1 MRKLRDGAKA
11 RISYLWREPAA
22 AAEYATGVS
31 LHSHTNQS
39 KETLDFLAKLGTN
52 YSWLQPVLRKRER
65 NARERHGVSVD
76 YLKGYWT
83 PPLTPRMAFDLER
96 GQIEKLKLQA
106 LVSITDHDNI
116 SAPMLLRTVPSAR
129 HIPMSVEWSAPVGEI
144 AVHLGIH
151 NLPSAHA
158 ADLMAEMEW
167 ITSLAGHRS
176 DPATNDRAVTAM
188 LERLTNFPGV
198 LVIFN
203 HPLWDLYQI
212 GQKETDLM
220 CHEFIL
226 RNQKYLHGFELNGL
240 RGWQENRRVGALAA
254 EWGQLLISGGDRHG
268 LEPNANLNLTRA
280 VTFND
285 FVNEVRYQ
293 RESHVL
299 FMPQYAEP
307 WKHRLLRSTVDAIRN
322 YPDAPQGMRR
332 WDERVFHPD
341 KHGEMC
347 PVSEF
352 WAKGRPPR
360 IATVAL
366 ALVRMLGTAP
376 VSGSLRMAW
385 GEKHELKTL
394 LGELA

>member
-1 MRKLRDGAKA
+1 MRDLRT
-11 RISYLWREPAA
+11 RIGYLWREPEA

-39 KETLDFLAKLGTN
+39 KETLDFLAKLGSN
-52 YSWLQPVLRKRER
+52 YRWLTPILRGRER
-65 NARERHGVSVD
+65 LARERHGVEVD
-76 YLKGYWT
+76 YAKGYWT

-96 GQIEKLKLQA
+96 SQIEKLRLQA

-116 SAPMLLRTVPSAR
+116 QAPTLLRAVPSAR
-129 HIPMSVEWSAPVGEI
+129 HIPMSVEWSAPVGDV

-158 ADLMAEMEW
+158 AELMAEMEW
-167 ITSLAGHRS
+167 ITTLAAHRS
-176 DPATNDRAVTAM
+176 EPGANDRAVTAM
-188 LERLTNFPGV
+188 LERLNNFPSV

-212 GQKETDLM
+212 GQKAADEMT
-220 CHEFIL
+220 HRFIQ
-226 RNQKYLHGFELNGL
+226 RNEKFLHAFELNGL
-240 RGWQENRRVGALAA
+240 RSWEENRKIGALAA

-268 LEPNANLNLTRA
+268 LEPNANINLTRA
-280 VTFND
+280 VTFNE
-285 FVNEVRYQ
+285 FVNEVRYL
-293 RESHVL
+293 RDSHVL

-307 WKHRLLRSTVDAIRN
+307 WKHRLLCSTVDAVRN
-322 YPDAPQGMRR
+322 YPDAPQGMQR

-341 KHGEMC
+341 KHGEMR
-347 PVSEF
+347 PVSEL

-360 IATVAL
+360 IAIAPL
-366 ALVRMLGTAP
+366 LLVRMLGTWP

-394 LGELA
+394 LGEMA

>member
-116 SAPMLLRTVPSAR
+116 NAPMLLRTVPSAR

-240 RGWQENRRVGALAA
+240 RGWQENRRVGTLAA

-366 ALVRMLGTAP
+366 SLVRMLGTAP
-376 VSGSLRMAW
+376 VSVSLRMAW

>member
-1 MRKLRDGAKA
+1 
-11 RISYLWREPAA
+11 
-22 AAEYATGVS
+22 
-31 LHSHTNQS
+31 
-39 KETLDFLAKLGTN
+39 
-52 YSWLQPVLRKRER
+52 
-65 NARERHGVSVD
+65 
-76 YLKGYWT
+76 
-83 PPLTPRMAFDLER
+83 
-96 GQIEKLKLQA
+96 
-106 LVSITDHDNI
+106 
-116 SAPMLLRTVPSAR
+116 
-129 HIPMSVEWSAPVGEI
+129 
-144 AVHLGIH
+144 LGIH

-240 RGWQENRRVGALAA
+240 RGWQENRRVGTLAA

-366 ALVRMLGTAP
+366 SLVRMLGTAP
-376 VSGSLRMAW
+376 VSVSLRMAW